1 MSLKATPVPPVP
13 EETARV
19 ASTAFRK
26 GKGKGSPWIALRDE
40 LGALYQ
46 DSDFSSLFAI
56 EGRPAEAPWRLAL
69 VTCFQF
75 AEGLSDRQAAD
86 AVRSRIDWKYALSLS
101 LDDPGFDDSVLSE
114 FRMRLIEGQAEALL
128 FDKLIELC
136 RERKWLKAR
145 GRQRTDS
152 TYVLSSIHSLNRLE
166 QVAQTLQHALN
177 AVATVAPDWMRARLE
192 SEWGDWPERYD
203 RRIDEYLLPKEEGAR
218 TRLAVEIGLDGHALL
233 DALEADPQ
241 MACLLQAPAITTLRR
256 VWLQRYYT
264 DSKQTQ
270 WRTEKEHGLAPG
282 AARIIS
288 PHDVEAR
295 SSTKREMS
303 WEGYKVH
310 LTESCDEDL
319 PHLITQVET
328 TPATTPDHAAL
339 PKIQQDLAA
348 HDLLPDEQLV
358 DSGYI
363 EAGTLVESQ
372 RRGVKLCGPARPDTS
387 WQGRANSGFAA
398 ADFHYDFARRV
409 ATCPAGRTSCS
420 WQERHD
426 RYGGKEIQIKFATR
440 DCKPCPQRA
449 QCTQTACARR
459 LLTIQPEAEFHA
471 LQEARRQEVEPGFK
485 KRYAARAGIEGTIS
499 QGVRR
504 SDIRRARYVGQAKT
518 HLQNVCTA
526 VALNLVR
533 LWNWLAETPLA
544 TTRRSA
550 FAKCCQPK
558 AALA

>member
-13 EETARV
+13 EDTARV
-19 ASTAFRK
+19 ARTAFRK
-26 GKGKGSPWIALRDE
+26 GKGSPWVTLRDE

-46 DSDFSSLFAI
+46 DADFAALFAI

-75 AEGLSDRQAAD
+75 AEGLSDLQAAD
-86 AVRSRIDWKYALSLS
+86 AVRSRIDWKYALSLP
-101 LDDPGFDDSVLSE
+101 LDSPGFDDSVLSE
-114 FRMRLIEGQAEALL
+114 FRARLIEGQAETLL
-128 FDKLIELC
+128 FGKLIELC
-136 RERKWLKAR
+136 RERKWLKTR

-152 TYVLSSIHSLNRLE
+152 THVLASIRSLNHLE
-166 QVAQTLQHALN
+166 NVARTFQHALD

-192 SEWGDWPERYD
+192 TEWSHWPERYE
-203 RRIDEYLLPKEEGAR
+203 RRLDEYRMPKEESAR
-218 TRLAVEIGLDGHALL
+218 TRLAVQIGLDGHALL
-233 DALEADPQ
+233 DALEASPTLE
-241 MACLLQAPAITTLRR
+241 CLLLSPAITTLRR
-256 VWLQRYYT
+256 VWLQQYYT
-264 DSKQTQ
+264 DSRGAQ
-270 WRTEKEHGLAPG
+270 WRTEKEHGLAPS
-282 AARIIS
+282 AARIVS

-295 SSTKREMS
+295 YSSKGETS

-310 LTESCDEDL
+310 TTESCDDDL
-319 PHLITQVET
+319 PHLITQVT
-328 TPATTPDHAAL
+328 TTAATTPDHVAL
-339 PKIQQDLAA
+339 PSIQQDLAS

-372 RRGVKLCGPARPDTS
+372 RHGIKLCGPARPDTS

-398 ADFHYDFARRV
+398 ADFHYDFARRI

-420 WQERHD
+420 WQERPD

-440 DCKPCPQRA
+440 DCKPCLRRP
-449 QCTQTACARR
+449 QCTKTDSKRR
-459 LLTIQPEAEFHA
+459 LLTIQPEAEFRA
-471 LQEARRQEVEPGFK
+471 LQEARRQEAEPEFK
-485 KRYAARAGIEGTIS
+485 KRYAARAGVEGTLS

-504 SDIRRARYVGQAKT
+504 SDMRRARYVGQAKT
-518 HLQNVCTA
+518 NLQNICIA

-533 LWNWLAETPLA
+533 LWNWLTETPLA
-544 TTRRSA
+544 KTRRSA

>member
-19 ASTAFRK
+19 AGAAFRK
-26 GKGKGSPWIALRDE
+26 RKGKGSPWIALRDE

-86 AVRSRIDWKYALSLS
+86 AVCSRIDWKYALSLP

-114 FRMRLIEGQAEALL
+114 FRTRLIEGKAEGLL

-136 RERKWLKAR
+136 RERKWLKER

-152 TYVLSSIHSLNRLE
+152 TKILASIRSLNRLE
-166 QVAQTLQHALN
+166 QVAQTLQQALN

-192 SEWGDWPERYD
+192 SEWSDWPERYD
-203 RRIDEYLLPKEEGAR
+203 RRLDEYRLPKEEGSR
-218 TRLAVEIGLDGHALL
+218 KQLAVEIGLDGHALL
-233 DALEADPQ
+233 DALEADPR
-241 MACLLQAPAITTLRR
+241 MAALLQATAITTLRR
-256 VWLQRYYT
+256 VWMQRYYT
-264 DSKQTQ
+264 DSKKTQ
-270 WRTEKEHGLAPG
+270 WRTEEHGLAPS
-282 AARIIS
+282 AVRIVS

-295 SSTKREMS
+295 HSVKRETS
-303 WEGYKVH
+303 WEGYNVH
-310 LTESCDEDL
+310 LTESCDQDL

-328 TPATTPDHAAL
+328 TPATTPDHVAL
-339 PKIQQDLAA
+339 PSIQQDLAA

-358 DSGYI
+358 DAGYI
-363 EAGTLVESQ
+363 ESGTLVESE
-372 RRGVKLCGPARPDTS
+372 RRGIKLCGPARPDTS

-398 ADFHYDFARRV
+398 ADFHYDFAQRR
-409 ATCPAGRTSCS
+409 ATCPAGRTSCG
-420 WQERHD
+420 WQERTN

-440 DCKPCPQRA
+440 DCSPCPQRA
-449 QCTQTACARR
+449 QCTQTKSKRR
-459 LLTIQPEAEFHA
+459 LLTIQLETEFRA
-471 LQEARRQEVEPGFK
+471 LQQARRQEAEPGFK

-499 QGVRR
+499 QAVRR
-504 SDIRRARYVGQAKT
+504 CDIRRARYVGQAKT

>member
-19 ASTAFRK
+19 ASAAFRK
-26 GKGKGSPWIALRDE
+26 RKGKGSPWIALRDE
-40 LGALYQ
+40 LGSLYQ

-86 AVRSRIDWKYALSLS
+86 AVRSRIDWKYALSLP

-114 FRMRLIEGQAEALL
+114 FRTRLLEGKAEGLL

-136 RERKWLKAR
+136 RERKWLKER

-152 TYVLSSIHSLNRLE
+152 TKILASVRSLNRLE
-166 QVAQTLQHALN
+166 HVAETLQNALN

-192 SEWGDWPERYD
+192 VEWSDWPERYD
-203 RRIDEYLLPKEEGAR
+203 RRLDEYRMPKEEGAR
-218 TRLAVEIGLDGHALL
+218 TKLAVEIGLDGHALL

-241 MACLLQAPAITTLRR
+241 MAALLQAPAITTLRR
-256 VWLQRYYT
+256 VWMQRYYT

-270 WRTEKEHGLAPG
+270 WRTEEHGLAPS
-282 AARIIS
+282 AVRIVS
-288 PHDVEAR
+288 PHDVDAR
-295 SSTKREMS
+295 HSVKRETS
-303 WEGYKVH
+303 WEGYTVH
-310 LTESCDEDL
+310 LTESCDQDL

-328 TPATTPDHAAL
+328 TPATTPDHVAL
-339 PKIQQDLAA
+339 TRIQENLAA
-348 HDLLPDEQLV
+348 HDLLPGEQLV

-363 EAGTLVESQ
+363 ETGTLVESE
-372 RRGVKLCGPARPDTS
+372 RRGIELCGPARPDTS
-387 WQGRANSGFAA
+387 WQGHANSGFAA
-398 ADFHYDFARRV
+398 ADFHYDFAQRR
-409 ATCPAGRTSCS
+409 ATCPAGRTSCN
-420 WQERHD
+420 WRERSN

-440 DCKPCPQRA
+440 DCSLCLQRP
-449 QCTQTACARR
+449 QCTTTKSKRR
-459 LLTIQPEAEFHA
+459 LLTIQSEAEFLA
-471 LQEARRQEVEPGFK
+471 LQKARRQQAEPGFK
-485 KRYAARAGIEGTIS
+485 KRYAARAGVEGTIS
-499 QGVRR
+499 QAVRR
-504 SDIRRARYVGQAKT
+504 SDIRRARYIGQAKT

-533 LWNWLAETPLA
+533 LWSWLSETPLS

>member
-13 EETARV
+13 EDTARV
-19 ASTAFRK
+19 ARAAFR
-26 GKGKGSPWIALRDE
+26 KGKGSPWIALRDQ

-46 DSDFSSLFAI
+46 DTDFAALFAI

-86 AVRSRIDWKYALSLS
+86 AVCSRIDWKYALSLP

-114 FRMRLIEGQAEALL
+114 FRTRLIEGQAEALL

-136 RERKWLKAR
+136 RERKWIKER

-152 TYVLSSIHSLNRLE
+152 TKILASIRSLNRLE
-166 QVAQTLQHALN
+166 HVAQTLQHALN
-177 AVATVAPDWMRARLE
+177 AVATVAPDWMRVRLE
-192 SEWGDWPERYD
+192 SEWSDWPERYE
-203 RRIDEYLLPKEEGAR
+203 RRLDEYRLPKEEGAR
-218 TRLAVEIGLDGHALL
+218 TELAVEIGLDGHALL
-233 DALEADPQ
+233 DALETDPQ
-241 MACLLQAPAITTLRR
+241 MAYLLQAPAITTLRR
-256 VWLQRYYT
+256 VWMQRYYT

-270 WRTEKEHGLAPG
+270 WRTEKHGLAPS
-282 AARIIS
+282 AVRIVS
-288 PHDVEAR
+288 HRDVEAR
-295 SSTKREMS
+295 HSVKREMS

-310 LTESCDEDL
+310 LTESCDQDL

-328 TPATTPDHAAL
+328 TPATTPDHATL
-339 PKIQQDLAA
+339 PAIQQDLAA
-348 HDLLPDEQLV
+348 HDLLPGEQLV

-363 EAGTLVESQ
+363 ETGTLVESE
-372 RRGVKLCGPARPDTS
+372 RRGIKLCGPARPDTS
-387 WQGRANSGFAA
+387 WQSRVGLGFAA
-398 ADFHYDFARRV
+398 ADFHYDFTRRH

-420 WQERHD
+420 WRERPD
-426 RYGGKEIQIKFATR
+426 RYGGKEIQIKFAKR
-440 DCKPCPQRA
+440 DCSPCPQRA
-449 QCTQTACARR
+449 QCTQTASERR
-459 LLTIQPEAEFHA
+459 LLTIQPEVEFRA
-471 LQEARRQEVEPGFK
+471 LQEARRQESEPGFK

-499 QGVRR
+499 QAVRR
-504 SDIRRARYVGQAKT
+504 SDLRRARYVGQAKT

-550 FAKCCQPK
+550 LAKCRQPK

>member
-13 EETARV
+13 EDTARV
-19 ASTAFRK
+19 ARAAFRK
-26 GKGKGSPWIALRDE
+26 GKGSPWVTLRDE

-46 DSDFSSLFAI
+46 DADFAALFAI

-75 AEGLSDRQAAD
+75 AEGLSDLQAAD
-86 AVRSRIDWKYALSLS
+86 AVRSRIDWKYALSLP
-101 LDDPGFDDSVLSE
+101 LDSPGFDDSVLSE
-114 FRMRLIEGQAEALL
+114 FRTRLIEGQAEALL
-128 FDKLIELC
+128 FEKVIELC
-136 RERKWLKAR
+136 RERKWLKTR

-152 TYVLSSIHSLNRLE
+152 THVLASIRSLNHLE
-166 QVAQTLQHALN
+166 NVARSFQHALN
-177 AVATVAPDWMRARLE
+177 TVATVAPDWMRARLE
-192 SEWGDWPERYD
+192 AEWGDWPERYD
-203 RRIDEYLLPKEEGAR
+203 RRLDEYRMPKEESAR

-233 DALEADPQ
+233 DALESEPTL
-241 MACLLQAPAITTLRR
+241 ACLLLSPAITTLRR
-256 VWLQRYYT
+256 VWMQQYYT
-264 DSKQTQ
+264 DSRQTQ
-270 WRTEKEHGLAPG
+270 WRTEKEHGLAPS
-282 AARIIS
+282 AVRIVS

-295 SSTKREMS
+295 YSSKGTTS

-319 PHLITQVET
+319 PHLITQVTT
-328 TPATTPDHAAL
+328 TPATTPDHVAL
-339 PKIQQDLAA
+339 PSIQQDLAS

-358 DSGYI
+358 DSGYV
-363 EAGTLVESQ
+363 ESDTLVESQ
-372 RRGVKLCGPARPDTS
+372 RRGIELCGPARPDTS
-387 WQGRANSGFAA
+387 WQGRADSGFAA
-398 ADFHYDFARRV
+398 ADFHYDFAQCV
-409 ATCPAGRTSCS
+409 ATCPAGRRSSS
-420 WQERHD
+420 WQERPA

-440 DCKPCPQRA
+440 DCKSCLRRP
-449 QCTQTACARR
+449 QCTKTKSKRR
-459 LLTIQPEAEFHA
+459 LLTIQPEAEFRA
-471 LQEARRQEVEPGFK
+471 LREARRQEAEPGFK
-485 KRYAARAGIEGTIS
+485 KRYAARAGVEGTLS

-504 SDIRRARYVGQAKT
+504 SDLRRARYVGQAKT

-533 LWNWLAETPLA
+533 LWNWLKESPLA

>member
-13 EETARV
+13 EDTARV
-19 ASTAFRK
+19 ARTAFRK
-26 GKGKGSPWIALRDE
+26 GKGSPWVTLRDE

-46 DSDFSSLFAI
+46 DADFAALFAI

-75 AEGLSDRQAAD
+75 AEGLSDLQAAD
-86 AVRSRIDWKYALSLS
+86 AVRSRIDWKYALSLP
-101 LDDPGFDDSVLSE
+101 LDSPGFDDSVLSE
-114 FRMRLIEGQAEALL
+114 FRARLIEGQAETLL

-136 RERKWLKAR
+136 RERKWLKTR

-152 TYVLSSIHSLNRLE
+152 THVLASIRSLNHLE
-166 QVAQTLQHALN
+166 NVARTFQHALD

-192 SEWGDWPERYD
+192 TEWSHWPERYE
-203 RRIDEYLLPKEEGAR
+203 RRLDEYRMPKEESAR
-218 TRLAVEIGLDGHALL
+218 TRLAAQIGLDGHALL
-233 DALEADPQ
+233 DALESCPTLE
-241 MACLLQAPAITTLRR
+241 CLLQAPAITTLRR
-256 VWLQRYYT
+256 VWLQQYYT
-264 DSKQTQ
+264 DSRGTQ
-270 WRTEKEHGLAPG
+270 WRTGKEHGLAPS
-282 AARIIS
+282 AARIVS
-288 PHDVEAR
+288 PHDPEAR
-295 SSTKREMS
+295 YSSKGETS

-310 LTESCDEDL
+310 TTESCDDDL
-319 PHLITQVET
+319 PHLITQVTT
-328 TPATTPDHAAL
+328 TPATTPDHVAL
-339 PKIQQDLAA
+339 PSIQQDLAS

-372 RRGVKLCGPARPDTS
+372 RHGIKLCGPARPDTS

-398 ADFHYDFARRV
+398 ADFHYDFARRI
-409 ATCPAGRTSCS
+409 ATCPASRTSCS
-420 WQERHD
+420 WQERSD

-440 DCKPCPQRA
+440 DCKPCLQRP
-449 QCTQTACARR
+449 QCTKTDSKRR
-459 LLTIQPEAEFHA
+459 LLTIQPEAEFRA
-471 LQEARRQEVEPGFK
+471 LQEARRQEAEPEFK
-485 KRYAARAGIEGTIS
+485 KRYAARAGVEGTLS

-504 SDIRRARYVGQAKT
+504 SDMRRARYVGQAKT
-518 HLQNVCTA
+518 NLQNICTA

-533 LWNWLAETPLA
+533 LWNWLTEAPLA
-544 TTRRSA
+544 KTRRSA